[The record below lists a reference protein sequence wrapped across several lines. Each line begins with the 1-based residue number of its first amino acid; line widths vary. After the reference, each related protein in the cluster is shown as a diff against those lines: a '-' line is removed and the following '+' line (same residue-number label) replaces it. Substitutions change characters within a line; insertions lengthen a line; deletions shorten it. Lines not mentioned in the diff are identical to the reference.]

1 MNLGLSGR
9 LTQATINSPLTPLIL
24 LAAIVFGLIA
34 LMAIPR
40 EEEPQISV
48 PMVDIFVQ
56 ANGLKG
62 PDAAELVTKP
72 LEEIIKG
79 INGVEHVYSQTQDDR
94 VLVTARFFTG
104 TSEDDAILRVHAKL
118 RANYDRIPLGIP
130 EPLIVGRGINDVAI
144 AVLTLSPKPGAAS
157 RWNEKDLH
165 TLAEKVQ
172 TDLTKVDDVGLSY
185 IAGGSADEISVQP
198 DPEKLALF
206 GVTLQQL
213 EAKIQGA
220 NRSFLAGQLRED
232 GLMFEAVAGH
242 TLAGIPDVGLLLV
255 TTRDGRPVYVRDLAK
270 VIMGSSPAEHHVWSV
285 VRPDGKN
292 WVTVSAV
299 SVAFAKRA
307 GANAVV
313 VSDALIKRVDALKGS
328 LIPADVN
335 VEVTRDY
342 GKTANDKANELLF
355 HLALA
360 TVSIVILIGFVIGWR
375 EAAVTLI
382 VIPTTILLTLFA
394 ANLMGYTINRVSLFA
409 LIFSIGILVD
419 DAIVVIENIARHWAM
434 NDGRDRRAAA
444 IEAVAEVGNP
454 TIVATLTVVAA
465 LLPMLFVSGMMG
477 PYMAP
482 IPANASAAM
491 LFSFFVA
498 MIITPWALMKL
509 ARKPRKR
516 DATAHHGEGRLGAIY
531 RRIAAPIVRSPK
543 NAKRFLAIVAGATVL
558 ACVLFATKDV
568 TVKLLPFDNK
578 SELEVMVDTPE
589 GTAVEDTTRVLLQAV
604 RITETLPEV
613 RSIQVYAGTP
623 APFNFNGLVRHYYLR
638 EKPELG
644 ELQVNLADKADR
656 DRASHAIALDLRNKL
671 AGLSVPGGTVIKVVE
686 VPPGPPVLATL
697 LAEIYGPD
705 TKTRRAVADQTKALV
720 QVRSVHR

>member
-1 MNLGLSGR
+1 
-9 LTQATINSPLTPLIL
+9 
-24 LAAIVFGLIA
+24 
-34 LMAIPR
+34 
-40 EEEPQISV
+40 
-48 PMVDIFVQ
+48 VDIFVQ

-104 TSEDDAILRVHAKL
+104 TSEDDAILRVHAKI
-118 RANYDRIPLGIP
+118 RANMDRIPLGIP

-172 TDLTKVDDVGLSY
+172 TDLTKVDDVGLTY
-185 IAGGSADEISVQP
+185 IAGGSPDEISIQP
-198 DPEKLALF
+198 DPEKLALY

-220 NRSFLAGQLRED
+220 NRSFLAGNLRED
-232 GLMFEAVAGH
+232 GSMFEAVAGR
-242 TLAGIPDVGLLLV
+242 TLAGIPDVGLLLI

-270 VIMGSSPAEHHVWSV
+270 VVIGSSPAEHYVWSV

-292 WVTVSAV
+292 WVTVPAV

-313 VSDALIKRVDALKGS
+313 VSDALVKRVDALKGS

-409 LIFSIGILVD
+409 LIF
-419 DAIVVIENIARHWAM
+419 
-434 NDGRDRRAAA
+434 
-444 IEAVAEVGNP
+444 
-454 TIVATLTVVAA
+454 
-465 LLPMLFVSGMMG
+465 
-477 PYMAP
+477 
-482 IPANASAAM
+482 
-491 LFSFFVA
+491 
-498 MIITPWALMKL
+498 
-509 ARKPRKR
+509 
-516 DATAHHGEGRLGAIY
+516 
-531 RRIAAPIVRSPK
+531 
-543 NAKRFLAIVAGATVL
+543 
-558 ACVLFATKDV
+558 
-568 TVKLLPFDNK
+568 
-578 SELEVMVDTPE
+578 
-589 GTAVEDTTRVLLQAV
+589 
-604 RITETLPEV
+604 
-613 RSIQVYAGTP
+613 
-623 APFNFNGLVRHYYLR
+623 
-638 EKPELG
+638 
-644 ELQVNLADKADR
+644 
-656 DRASHAIALDLRNKL
+656 
-671 AGLSVPGGTVIKVVE
+671 
-686 VPPGPPVLATL
+686 
-697 LAEIYGPD
+697 
-705 TKTRRAVADQTKALV
+705 
-720 QVRSVHR
+720 